1 MSVYSCIDVDLNFMA
16 THWNSI
22 QVWRCSAVI
31 VQIKSHIPSSVDMYS
46 VESESTELVFYILRT
61 TG

>member
-1 MSVYSCIDVDLNFMA
+1 M
-16 THWNSI
+16 
-22 QVWRCSAVI
+22 I
-31 VQIKSHIPSSVDMYS
+31 VQIKSHIPSSVDMYP